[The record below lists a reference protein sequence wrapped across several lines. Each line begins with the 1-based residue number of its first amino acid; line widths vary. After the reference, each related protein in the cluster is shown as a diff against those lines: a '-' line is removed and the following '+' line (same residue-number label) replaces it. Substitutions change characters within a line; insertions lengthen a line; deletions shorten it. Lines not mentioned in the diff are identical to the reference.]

1 MIEFGFPIKT
11 ENYNALFE
19 ATRVKN
25 RLIELCLLICFEK
38 MHIKE
43 THVYLFHRQV
53 IEKIIDHDAK
63 NGMKAL
69 KYVDTTNE

>member
-1 MIEFGFPIKT
+1 
-11 ENYNALFE
+11 
-19 ATRVKN
+19 
-25 RLIELCLLICFEK
+25 